1 MFSQSQ
7 PLHGWLHR
15 WLLASR
21 SLFVTSFWTSKGVFA
36 PALPVLPDAR
46 KTPESSNAPAARAP
60 VHEINLPSLRLAGHH
75 ASAK

>member
-46 KTPESSNAPAARAP
+46 KNT
-60 VHEINLPSLRLAGHH
+60 
-75 ASAK
+75 